1 MYYNAGTCASI
12 KYVKIK
18 GNAGK
23 MDKKITIRIPDF
35 TIELIEKYANS
46 LNISNNDVYKF
57 AIAEFIEKH
66 NIAN

>member
-1 MYYNAGTCASI
+1 
-12 KYVKIK
+12 
-18 GNAGK
+18 

-35 TIELIEKYANS
+35 TIELIEKYANE

-66 NIAN
+66 NIVNK